1 MLQKI
6 NELLDYFSEN
16 NKRYY
21 ISLALVAFALG
32 FLTTLFFCYSVSPL
46 YLESNGFGEVSSTI
60 KVLGYGMKDGLK
72 PYIDLAE
79 NSGPYLFYYALIGAW
94 MHKSI
99 GYYLLQSI
107 CTSIAIFSVLDLG
120 KNLGLKRRS
129 IGLFTFFFLLIYL
142 INFEGTIVS
151 DSFMWAYLLPVNF
164 VVKGVMTKNDVILS
178 RAIFLDGLVFGIL
191 LFTRPIDIFIPAS
204 VGVFIIVY
212 TIINKCKMKLVK
224 YVLLALSGA
233 ILTSGFVMLLTLTG
247 GYFNEMIEYT
257 FVKNFSYTG
266 RMLANNDSMKLLC
279 VMMSLET
286 SIAIVALLLVFKND
300 YPKEL
305 KLFMMV
311 ILPLYLAYGCVFFI
325 HITHFKVFLPLYLL
339 ALGFP
344 LRYFDLYDIKYK
356 RFVQYVIATLTFF
369 GLIFY
374 AMFLPSAILNSTS
387 ESGAKS
393 YLKLVDVKEYMDS
406 KTKEGDYLA
415 IDAVPNSYLVLERVP
430 NYKVFTKQ
438 TEWKEKELYKDLYN
452 ELNKYVD
459 ENVSYLIIK
468 EDSKIF
474 DYDPFLITLRSK
486 FEYKKELSYFNG
498 DTEIWSFYERKS
510 V

>member
-21 ISLALVAFALG
+21 ISLSLVAFALG

-60 KVLGYGMKDGLK
+60 KVLGYGMRNGLK
-72 PYIDLAE
+72 PYVDLAE

-99 GYYLLQSI
+99 GFYLLQSI
-107 CTSIAIFSVLDLG
+107 CTSVAIFSVLDLG
-120 KNLGLKRRS
+120 RNLGLGRRS

-164 VVKGVMTKNDVILS
+164 VVKGVMSKNDVILA
-178 RAIFLDGLVFGIL
+178 RAIFLDGLILGIL

-204 VGVFIIVY
+204 VGLFIIVY
-212 TIINKCKMKLVK
+212 TIVNKCKIKLPK
-224 YVLLALSGA
+224 YILLGLSGA
-233 ILTSGFVMLLTLTG
+233 VITSGFVMLLTLTG
-247 GYFNEMIEYT
+247 GYFSEMIDYT
-257 FVKNFSYTG
+257 FVKNFAYTG

-286 SIAIVALLLVFKND
+286 TFAIVCLLMAFKND

-344 LRYFDLYDIKYK
+344 LRYFDMNEIKYK
-356 RFVQYVIATLTFF
+356 RFVQYVIAIVTFF
-369 GLIFY
+369 GLIIY
-374 AMFLPSAILNSTS
+374 AMSLPSAILNSTS

-393 YLKLVDVKEYMDS
+393 HLKLVDLKEYMDS
-406 KTKEGDYLA
+406 KDKEGDFLA
-415 IDAVPNSYLVLERVP
+415 IDTVPNSYLVLDRVP
-430 NYKVFTKQ
+430 KYRIFTKQ
-438 TEWKEKELYKDLYN
+438 TEWKQKELYDNLYD
-452 ELNKYVD
+452 ELNNYLKDKVT
-459 ENVSYLIIK
+459 YLIIK
-468 EDSKIF
+468 EDSLIL

-498 DTEIWSFYERKS
+498 DKEIWSFYERKS